1 MLFMCRGCGKT
12 SADIDRVLDGACECG
27 CTRFQLVSE
36 EAPQIVRRLN
46 ARETIRKDLHAWLDM
61 NIDSMEPDRL
71 NSLRVVFEVDKPQDA
86 EKT

>member
-1 MLFMCRGCGKT
+1 MLFKCRACGKT

-36 EAPQIVRRLN
+36 ESPAIVRRLN
-46 ARETIRKDLHAWLDM
+46 ARESIRKDLHAWLDM

-71 NSLRVVFEVDKPQDA
+71 SSLRVVFEVDKSQDA